1 MYRLVSASFKRAAF
15 PRRPG
20 KIVLQVGP
28 SNGSKTK
35 KRSNAMNDQTRVLIR
50 QGSRELS
57 PEEVEQVGG
66 GFNTLSITWGPNG
79 RDGDGSLGES

>member
-1 MYRLVSASFKRAAF
+1 MND
-15 PRRPG
+15 P
-20 KIVLQVGP
+20 
-28 SNGSKTK
+28 NE
-35 KRSNAMNDQTRVLIR
+35 KRSKAMNDQTRVLIR

-79 RDGDGSLGES
+79 RDGDGLLGES

>member
-1 MYRLVSASFKRAAF
+1 M
-15 PRRPG
+15 
-20 KIVLQVGP
+20 IQ
-28 SNGSKTK
+28 NE
-35 KRSNAMNDQTRVLIR
+35 KRSKAMNDQTRVLIR

-79 RDGDGSLGES
+79 RDGDGLLGES

>member
-1 MYRLVSASFKRAAF
+1 
-15 PRRPG
+15 
-20 KIVLQVGP
+20 
-28 SNGSKTK
+28 
-35 KRSNAMNDQTRVLIR
+35 MNHQTRVLIR

-79 RDGDGSLGES
+79 RDGDGLLGES

>member
-1 MYRLVSASFKRAAF
+1 MVRLSASCSGPPLPAARQDCF
-15 PRRPG
+15 EMLGPFNGQKQG
-20 KIVLQVGP
+20 KEQ
-28 SNGSKTK
+28 S
-35 KRSNAMNDQTRVLIR
+35 MNDQNRVLIR

-79 RDGDGSLGES
+79 RDGDGLLGES

>member
-1 MYRLVSASFKRAAF
+1 MLGAF
-15 PRRPG
+15 NGQKQG
-20 KIVLQVGP
+20 KEQ
-28 SNGSKTK
+28 S
-35 KRSNAMNDQTRVLIR
+35 MNDQNRVLIR

-79 RDGDGSLGES
+79 RDGDGLVGES